1 VRVKSL
7 ASIGFSV
14 LLPGVQVGRGARL
27 QRVIV
32 DRNAQIPP
40 DLVVGEDAAL
50 DAERFVRTEN
60 GVTLI
65 TPAMLDR
72 LSH

>member
-1 VRVKSL
+1 M
-7 ASIGFSV
+7 
-14 LLPGVQVGRGARL
+14 QVGRGARL

-50 DAERFVRTEN
+50 DAERFARTEN

-65 TPAMLDR
+65 TPTMLDR
-72 LSH
+72 LSL